1 LALGDFGVL
10 ALRGPNGVSLLN
22 EFGQPQKVS
31 GDTAA
36 LLVFA
41 LMEYASKRKERIA
54 IGTCPAAR
62 HLPLITVAGRTLAK
76 TVAGAMYGAER
87 GTSGLLFVSVDLDV
101 RSRYCDLFVAGSQI
115 DQVHPG
121 SRLRPQGDR
130 VPLTPGRV
138 LDESSGVCFYL
149 PRGELPRRI
158 DFKPSIALMDFRYS
172 RFKTEKQA
180 EIIAWI
186 KRVAPTA
193 AAVCLYTIGD
203 TDTRDTLLKS
213 SLNDVPL
220 DQYAL
225 QLIERNTENPLHPA
239 SIAGLHTSL
248 NAADSYLNRQ
258 HRFIAVPGGTA
269 DPIITTIGSVL
280 DEHASSDSGDLRRAR
295 WLLATMRQLP
305 VPLVWYEQTASARG
319 RSTLR
324 RLIARIGVMSRHQ
337 GTLGAVLQSLRIQFD
352 LLYRAME
359 GANPRAEIF
368 AQTLG
373 VEAPKIGESLLVIT
387 RDPTIAKAVRSWVD
401 LQAFHTKSWL
411 DSVDVRAC
419 SELSSTSERRY
430 SKAIVCGM
438 IPKRYRWIIG
448 AALADE
454 VIFLTADHETSIAE
468 RQLHAFFDTAGID
481 ASQKRLEKTLN
492 IVGCSVRSH
501 SDLRVD
507 LVPQYRVALPKPSAA
522 SRKTVPRAKGGSLAD
537 LGSLVAKV
545 DAETQVEAERNRQT
559 ADRSWRADAGDE
571 EFEEEVGVEDDSS
584 AVDQIDAI
592 RINGSSAA
600 RGPSAL
606 FLPEHVPVEAVL
618 GARPNELTSVLPGEL
633 EAGDVVLLMEEGGRT
648 DLFDR
653 IVELAEGT
661 SELGYLSAFRKQ
673 WRDALS
679 KIEPLPNSRSALNY
693 NTLLA
698 QLQHAGA
705 PIQNWQTVRNWILG
719 ITIAPDD
726 PRSIAAV
733 GKISG
738 AESLVRNV
746 RDFDHAFRR
755 IRGIRQGIG
764 RQLNS
769 AIRRHFAHFA
779 TGVAE
784 GAGGLDPR
792 LGIPLDEL
800 IETIDFLEVDEVAPE
815 AMRISPARAGRLI
828 SSERRSV

>member
-1 LALGDFGVL
+1 
-10 ALRGPNGVSLLN
+10 
-22 EFGQPQKVS
+22 
-31 GDTAA
+31 
-36 LLVFA
+36 
-41 LMEYASKRKERIA
+41 MEYASKRKERIA
-54 IGTCPAAR
+54 IGTSPAAR
-62 HLPLITVAGRTLAK
+62 HLPLVTVAGRTLAK

-87 GTSGLLFVSVDLDV
+87 GTSALLFVSVDLDV

-138 LDESSGVCFYL
+138 LDASGGVCFYL

-158 DFKPSIALMDFRYS
+158 DFKPSLALVDLRYS
-172 RFKTEKQA
+172 RIKTHKQA
-180 EIIAWI
+180 EILAWI
-186 KRVAPTA
+186 KRVAPA
-193 AAVCLYTIGD
+193 AAVVCLYTIGD
-203 TDTRDTLLKS
+203 ADTRDTLLKA
-213 SLNDVPL
+213 SLNDIPL
-220 DQYAL
+220 DHYAL
-225 QLIERNTENPLHPA
+225 QLIERSTESPLNPA

-248 NAADSYLNRQ
+248 NAAGSYLDRS
-258 HRFIAVPGGTA
+258 HRFVTVPEGTA
-269 DPIITTIGSVL
+269 DPILTTIGLIL
-280 DEHASSDSGDLRRAR
+280 DEHAMSDNADLRRAR
-295 WLLATMRQLP
+295 WLLATIRQLP
-305 VPLVWYEQTASARG
+305 VPLVWYEQTASSRG

-324 RLIARIGVMSRHQ
+324 RLIARIGVMSRHE
-337 GTLGAVLQSLRIQFD
+337 GRLGAVLQSLRIQFD

-373 VEAPKIGESLLVIT
+373 VEAPQDGESLLVIT
-387 RDPTIAKAVRSWVD
+387 RDPTIAKAVRSWLD
-401 LQAFHTKSWL
+401 LQAFHGKIWL
-411 DSVDVRAC
+411 DRVDVCAC
-419 SELSSTSERRY
+419 SELSSTSEQRY

-438 IPKRYRWIIG
+438 VPKRYRWIIG

-454 VIFLTADHETSIAE
+454 VIFLTTDHETSIAE
-468 RQLHAFFDTAGID
+468 RQLRAFFETTGID
-481 ASQKRLEKTLN
+481 ASQKRLEHTLN
-492 IVGCSVRSH
+492 TVGCTVRCH
-501 SDLRVD
+501 SELRTDLIPR
-507 LVPQYRVALPKPSAA
+507 YRVTLPKRSVA
-522 SRKTVPRAKGGSLAD
+522 SRKSAPKAKGSSLAD

-545 DAETQVEAERNRQT
+545 DAETQTDAERNREKE
-559 ADRSWRADAGDE
+559 DSSWRADAGED
-571 EFEEEVGVEDDSS
+571 EFEEEVSAEDDSS
-584 AVDQIDAI
+584 AVDRIDAI
-592 RINGSSAA
+592 RINGSSAV
-600 RGPSAL
+600 RGPSVL
-606 FLPEHVPVEAVL
+606 FLPEHVAVEAVL
-618 GARPNELTSVLPGEL
+618 ATKPNELTSVLPSEL
-633 EAGDVVLLMEEGGRT
+633 EPGDIVLLMEEGGRT

-679 KIEPLPNSRSALNY
+679 KIEPLPNSRLALDY

-698 QLQHAGA
+698 QLQRAGA
-705 PIQNWQTVRNWILG
+705 PIQNWQTVRNWMLG

-746 RDFDHAFRR
+746 RDFDRAFRK

-779 TGVAE
+779 SGAAE
-784 GAGGLDPR
+784 AAGGLDPR

-815 AMRISPARAGRLI
+815 AIRISPARAGRLI
-828 SSERRSV
+828 SSERKSG